1 MSNSEWQGVVQQLK
15 MTESKWIRKIL
26 SFKMKQ
32 KANLVPEEF
41 CSIFYAIYKHYILSN
56 IDNL

>member
-1 MSNSEWQGVVQQLK
+1 
-15 MTESKWIRKIL
+15 
-26 SFKMKQ
+26 MKQ

-41 CSIFYAIYKHYILSN
+41 NSIFYAFYAIYKHYILSN